1 MKILA
6 FAGSGSSRSIN
17 QQFVT
22 AVATLFKLDQTTV
35 LDISELNIP
44 LFTEDEERLN
54 GIPEAVLSFQKQI
67 EEASLILIS
76 FAEHNGSYTAFFK
89 NLFDW
94 LSRNKGRFLEGK
106 KVFLLSTSSGARG
119 GASVLQAAIERFP
132 RHGAEVVDSFSFP
145 SFDENFDREN
155 LTISNRELLQ
165 ILEEKIQN
173 IKQS

>member
-6 FAGSGSSRSIN
+6 FSASGSSRSIN
-17 QQFVT
+17 QQFVS
-22 AVATLFKLDQTTV
+22 AVATLFEEEHTKIS
-35 LDISELNIP
+35 DISTINIP
-44 LFTEDEERLN
+44 LFTEDVERLQ
-54 GIPEAVLSFQKQI
+54 GIPEDVLSFQKQI
-67 EEASLILIS
+67 EEASLIVIS

-106 KVFLLSTSSGARG
+106 KVFLLSTSSGVRG
-119 GASVLQAAIERFP
+119 GATVLQAALERFP

-155 LTISNRELLQ
+155 LTISNSELLQ
-165 ILEEKIQN
+165 IIKEKIQK
-173 IKQS
+173 IKQL